1 MSDAIFK
8 ESVFDLKVS
17 AQKFCKRMKINVSRG
32 ALTRAVLKVRKRME
46 HEQRRLERMEITTT
60 DGFSFIDYKDP
71 TGESAVQNIMREIM
85 ASTPQVA

>member
-1 MSDAIFK
+1 MS
-8 ESVFDLKVS
+8 EPVSERSVFDLKVS
-17 AQKFCKRMKINVSRG
+17 ARKFCKRMKINITER
-32 ALTRAVLKVRKRME
+32 ALTRIVLKTRKRME
-46 HEQRRLERMEITTT
+46 HEQHRLERMEITTT

>member
-1 MSDAIFK
+1 MSDAMFN

-17 AQKFCKRMKINVSRG
+17 AQKFCKRMKINISQDS
-32 ALTRAVLKVRKRME
+32 LTRIVLKTRKRME

-85 ASTPQVA
+85 ASTPRVA

>member
-1 MSDAIFK
+1 MSKIK
-8 ESVFDLKVS
+8 ELSRTS
-17 AQKFCKRMKINVSRG
+17 QKFCRDNGIWIGDARCMKIASKIV
-32 ALTRAVLKVRKRME
+32 KRME

-85 ASTPQVA
+85 ASTPKVA